1 MYVTQYDNS
10 VSQNNFI
17 QCFIQG
23 KVFILIAMYIY
34 VLKFTSWQK
43 ILLIFFFKIWNI
55 IFIYKKKL
63 ISFNSTRKQVL
74 EAISPYFALDYLLPR
89 TFVASLNLTHLANID
104 LSLIPP
110 EVTLAATYFYIKT
123 SYVVTRDMITVCLKS
138 LVLKWNKQWLIKH

>member
-55 IFIYKKKL
+55 IFIYKKNL

-89 TFVASLNLTHLANID
+89 TFVASLNLTYLANID